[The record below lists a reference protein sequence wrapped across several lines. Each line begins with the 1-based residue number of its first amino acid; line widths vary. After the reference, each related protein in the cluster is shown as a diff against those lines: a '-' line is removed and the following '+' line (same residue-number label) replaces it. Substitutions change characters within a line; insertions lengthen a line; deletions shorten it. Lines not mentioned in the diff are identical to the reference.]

1 MIELQTKLETPLIKA
16 LVDDT
21 RFPDAKL
28 KWPETTVDISKLR
41 DSEKEITAL
50 NDPDLSEDDIYI
62 AVYDLS
68 STVKLQAGLGIAT
81 TFLVCI
87 VLGSGA
93 AFFSK
98 LTTDLVISPIED
110 MVTRVNNITN
120 DPLKAA
126 HEEEERLLFEEMAEK
141 DGVAALEKEGKEG
154 KDPKEGPLE
163 TAMLEKTLSKIG
175 ALLALGFGEAGSK
188 IIAQNMA

>member
-28 KWPETTVDISKLR
+28 QWPETTVDISKLR

-141 DGVAALEKEGKEG
+141 DGMAALEKEGKEG

>member
-28 KWPETTVDISKLR
+28 QWPETTVDISKLR